1 MIVQD
6 NAQCQKRSWA
16 KGLKLPFRFLF
27 APIKGDTESCLNKTP
42 GVVTR
47 MSCTENGV

>member
-6 NAQCQKRSWA
+6 NAQCHERSRA

-27 APIKGDTESCLNKTP
+27 APIKGDTESCLKTP
-42 GVVTR
+42 GVLTG